1 VKLADKTVLV
11 TGAGSGIGRAIAIR
25 FAAEGAHVVLAD
37 LSPGPL
43 WDPLGSEPT
52 ADVITSAGGSAEFVA
67 ADLTTSEEVERAVTV
82 AVASDG
88 RLDAV
93 VNCAGIVGSSS
104 LLETSDEEWDR
115 FIRVNLRSQF
125 LVCRATIGRMIEQEP
140 VDEIRGRV
148 VNITSQLGVTAP
160 PGRLAYA
167 VSKAAGAH
175 LTRQLAVDY
184 ARHGILVNAVAPGHI
199 ITGTHDGDRDYLE
212 HGTTNEAIEYSLSRT
227 PYSRLG
233 RADDVTGAALFLVS
247 DDCTFVSGHN
257 LMVDGGWT
265 AY

>member
-11 TGAGSGIGRAIAIR
+11 TGGGSGIGRAIAIR
-25 FAAEGAHVVLAD
+25 CAAEGAHVVIAD
-37 LSPGPL
+37 LTPGPL

-52 ADVITSAGGSAEFVA
+52 ADVIASAGGSAEYVA
-67 ADLTTSEEVERAVTV
+67 ADLTTSEEVERAVAVV
-82 AVASDG
+82 ANR

-93 VNCAGIVGSSS
+93 VNCAGIVGSSP

-115 FIRVNLRSQF
+115 FMRVNLRSQF
-125 LVCRATIGRMIEQEP
+125 LVCRATIGRMIEQQP
-140 VDEIRGRV
+140 VHEIRGRV

-199 ITGTHDGDRDYLE
+199 ITGTHEGDREYLE
-212 HGTTNEAIEYSLSRT
+212 HGTTNPAIEYSLSRT

-233 RADDVTGAALFLVS
+233 RADDVTGAVLFLVS

>member
-1 VKLADKTVLV
+1 VKLAEKTVLV

-25 FAAEGAHVVLAD
+25 CAAEGAHVVIAD
-37 LSPGPL
+37 LIPAPQ

-52 ADVITSAGGSAEFVA
+52 AEVITSAGGSAEYVA
-67 ADLTTSEEVERAVTV
+67 ADLTTSEEVERVV
-82 AVASDG
+82 AVAEVAGG

-93 VNCAGIVGSSS
+93 VNCAGIVGSSP

-115 FIRVNLRSQF
+115 FMRVNLRSQF
-125 LVCRATIGRMIEQEP
+125 LVCRAAIGRMITQEP
-140 VDEIRGRV
+140 IHDIRGRV

-167 VSKAAGAH
+167 VSKAAGAQ

-199 ITGTHDGDRDYLE
+199 ITGTHGGDRDYLE
-212 HGTTNEAIEYSLSRT
+212 HGITNEAIDYSLSRT
-227 PYSRLG
+227 PYPRLG
-233 RADDVTGAALFLVS
+233 RVDDVTGAVLFLVS